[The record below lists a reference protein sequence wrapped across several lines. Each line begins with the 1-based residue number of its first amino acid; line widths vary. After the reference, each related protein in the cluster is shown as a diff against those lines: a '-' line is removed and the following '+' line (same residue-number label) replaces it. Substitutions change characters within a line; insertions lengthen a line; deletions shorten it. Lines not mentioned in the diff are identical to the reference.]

1 VQLELQ
7 DVLHLKT
14 VSYSD
19 LCTDYSNCAVSNVLR
34 EDSSVGLLRGGAIE
48 WNVGMLSARLE
59 GPRPGEGVLVK
70 GSNPLP
76 TRYGVGGERCKL
88 L

>member
-1 VQLELQ
+1 VQVQLELQ

-48 WNVGMLSARLE
+48 
-59 GPRPGEGVLVK
+59 
-70 GSNPLP
+70 
-76 TRYGVGGERCKL
+76 
-88 L
+88 